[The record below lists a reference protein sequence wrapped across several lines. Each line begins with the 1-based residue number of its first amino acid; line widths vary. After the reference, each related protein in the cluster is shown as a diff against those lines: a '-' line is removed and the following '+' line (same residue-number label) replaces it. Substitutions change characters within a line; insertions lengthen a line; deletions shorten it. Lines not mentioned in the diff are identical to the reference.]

1 MDEAWLRRI
10 YYIWRPNKKLIHMNL
25 KRFKVAF
32 AAILMVGTVFTACSG
47 EDGAVGPA
55 GADGNANVNSSTFS
69 VMSADWSTGGIKR
82 DTLSVPAITRDV
94 VMSGMVQV
102 FQTSSMNSD
111 SLVWGA
117 LPYSYLIALSVNG
130 QTVVTETIIQAEYN
144 VGEVYLTATNDRG
157 FNITNSATYP
167 GDRQFKVVVI
177 PSSSKIDGV
186 NLNNYEEVK
195 AVYGI
200 KEFDVN

>member
-1 MDEAWLRRI
+1 
-10 YYIWRPNKKLIHMNL
+10 MNL

-47 EDGAVGPA
+47 EDGADGAVGPAGAA

-111 SLVWGA
+111 SLVWG
-117 LPYSYLIALSVNG
+117 
-130 QTVVTETIIQAEYN
+130 
-144 VGEVYLTATNDRG
+144 
-157 FNITNSATYP
+157 
-167 GDRQFKVVVI
+167 
-177 PSSSKIDGV
+177 
-186 NLNNYEEVK
+186 
-195 AVYGI
+195 
-200 KEFDVN
+200 